1 MGLVGT
7 DQISGQSRYTAGV
20 HELMDGL
27 EVVLIAVGL
36 FAVAEAQYAVLHE
49 GKTVD
54 THNTVRP
61 VHRTRAEGRR
71 SGPAWMRATAIGF
84 PFGCTPAGGSEIPTF
99 ISFATER
106 KLSKHP
112 EEFGTNGAI
121 EGVAG
126 PEAATNAAITAT
138 LIPLLT
144 LGILTRNTTAI
155 LLGACQNYGIQPG
168 PQLFDKNAGRC
179 GR

>member
-1 MGLVGT
+1 
-7 DQISGQSRYTAGV
+7 
-20 HELMDGL
+20 MDGL

-36 FAVAEAQYAVLHE
+36 FAVAEALYALLHE

-106 KLSKHP
+106 KLSKRP

-138 LIPLLT
+138 LILLLT
-144 LGILTRNTTAI
+144 LGITRNTTAI